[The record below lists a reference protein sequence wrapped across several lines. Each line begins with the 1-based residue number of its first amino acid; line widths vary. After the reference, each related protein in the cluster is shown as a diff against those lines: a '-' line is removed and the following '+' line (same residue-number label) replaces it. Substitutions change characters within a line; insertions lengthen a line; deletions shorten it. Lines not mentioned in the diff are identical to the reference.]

1 MRNLIS
7 QKIVDSLAAS
17 DLPPAITAHAAT
29 AWLLDDTLI

>member
-17 DLPPAITAHAAT
+17 DLPPGITVHTAT
-29 AWLLDDTLI
+29 AWLLDDTLM